1 MKIKMKKLFLLGFV
15 LLSSLQMLAQ
25 DKESRREQIK
35 ALKTAYITE
44 GLNLTPEEAQKFWP
58 VYNKF
63 DEQRRTLH
71 KRERADIQAIECITE
86 ERANEM
92 VEEYVQIEKEDYLLK
107 KKFFEELRTM
117 FSAKRIIQLK
127 KTEDAF
133 NRKLLK
139 EYRERHANESNE

>member
-1 MKIKMKKLFLLGFV
+1 MKKLFLLGFV

>member
-1 MKIKMKKLFLLGFV
+1 MKKLFLIGFV

-25 DKESRREQIK
+25 DKENRWEQIK

-58 VYNKF
+58 VYNRF

-71 KRERADIQAIECITE
+71 KRERADIEAIECITE

-92 VEEYVQIEKEDYLLK
+92 VEEYVQIEREDYLLK

-139 EYRERHANESNE
+139 EYRERHANDQNE